1 MFKNYLKLTWR
12 NLLKDRQFTLLNLA
26 GLSTGLA
33 CVLLICLWINDEL
46 QVDSFHHYNKRLYQ
60 VMFNEK
66 VGDQL
71 ATRGG
76 SAGLMSEVLKKD
88 LPAVEFAVTTTPADW
103 FQQFNISYQQHTYCQ
118 RSGEF
123 CRQGL
128 LQRFF
133 LQAVAG

>member
-1 MFKNYLKLTWR
+1 MLKNYLKLTWR

-46 QVDSFHHYNKRLYQ
+46 HLNSFHKYNKRLYQ
-60 VMFNEK
+60 VMFNER

-71 ATRGG
+71 ATREG

-88 LPAVEFAVTTTPADW
+88 LPAVEFAVTTTPANW
-103 FQQFNISYQQHTYCQ
+103 FQQFNISYKQHTLSAAENFT
-118 RSGEF
+118 RND
-123 CRQGL
+123 
-128 LQRFF
+128 FF
-133 LQAVAG
+133 